1 MLRSKRALA
10 PVAATLLSALLVPI
24 SAGPAD
30 AATPVK
36 ISGAQYD
43 SPGIDGGSNL
53 S

>member
-10 PVAATLLSALLVPI
+10 PVATTLLSALLVPI

-36 ISGAQYD
+36 WA
-43 SPGIDGGSNL
+43 SPRSVETSPL
-53 S
+53 RR